1 MRLSST
7 YLLRSHILDQNSI
20 RALARDTRR
29 VPILRHLLRRFIP
42 ALALVAVLLLVP
54 LAGFAQEAVVR
65 EIIPHGNRRIPAET
79 IRSRMFVRPGD
90 VYDPNS
96 LERDFNSLWNTGYFD
111 DLRFEREDT
120 TQGVVIH
127 VYVHEKPTIRE
138 IKYVGL
144 NSASQSDVLDR
155 FKERKVQLTQ
165 ESQYDPTRVKK
176 AEVVLKELL
185 SERGR
190 QFATIRTEI
199 HPIPPAA
206 VNVTFIIKEG
216 PKLKVGKI
224 TFQGNEKLGKRYL
237 RASMKNLKPIG
248 IPKSIFFE
256 NLFARTY
263 NATKLNEDAERVRY
277 AYQQQGYYK
286 ALVGDPKTQI
296 RDTHSTFHVPFI
308 QKGSGKVVDITIPI
322 EEGERYRLRKITFSG
337 NKAVTN
343 TAALRAQ
350 FTMKDGDIFDVEK
363 VRKGLDGLRKIYGE
377 FGYINFT
384 PVPDTQIDDDKKE
397 ITLAIDLDEGKPFF
411 VRRIEF
417 SGNTTTRDKVI
428 RRELAVE
435 EGQLYNSR
443 LWEMSLLRLNQLG
456 YFEQLKPDQDSE
468 VKQNNQEGTVDITLK
483 VKEKGKNSIGL
494 TGGVSGLEGSF
505 IGINYTTNNF
515 LGLGETLRVEADIG
529 SLERNLLFGFT
540 EPYMFDRPLQI
551 GFTVYTRKISFN
563 EAQQNAIITG
573 QNLGNVPQAVLNQ
586 LQNFNQNSTGFT
598 LSASYPLRRSFKR
611 IGLTYSFDNTSIQT
625 FSTASSQL
633 FQALAFRGISGPN
646 ALQGIKTSKI
656 TPNFSW
662 NRIDNPQRPHSGK
675 SLFIGTDFAGIGGNV
690 KEIRP
695 VMEFKHWIPMHYW
708 HPTPKHPNEGRQ
720 SFGYR
725 IQASFLTGYAGQVAP
740 PFDRFFT
747 GGDTDIRGFDIRTLT
762 PYAYITTTTALPLI
776 NPGDPCL
783 QFAVTCAGV
792 PADPNNPRRGVITA
806 NLPIQQLVFTGGD
819 TSLISNVEYR
829 IPIAGPVT
837 LAVFDDF
844 GLNMA
849 LRDSQLKLSDTQVR
863 QLNSSVFGC
872 PSFSQVTFTC
882 VGGFTQPFSGQLT
895 TVPGTNVVPR
905 MSTGLELQ
913 ALMPIINAPVRIYW
927 AYNPLRLDTTSSP
940 SLPITR
946 GMFPPGGAGDLTFQ
960 RALQSFAPSFTLREP
975 RKTFRFT
982 VATTF

>member
-7 YLLRSHILDQNSI
+7 YSLRSHILEQNSI
-20 RALARDTRR
+20 PVATRDATSTRSSGYLQRLVRFGLAT
-29 VPILRHLLRRFIP
+29 
-42 ALALVAVLLLVP
+42 LLL
-54 LAGFAQEAVVR
+54 LITATATFAQQAVIH
-65 EIIPHGNRRIPAET
+65 EIVPHGNRRIPADT
-79 IRSRMFVRPGD
+79 IKSRMFTRAGD
-90 VYDPNS
+90 VYDENA

-111 DLRFEREDT
+111 DIRFEREDT
-120 TQGVVIH
+120 TKGVVIH

-190 QFATIRTEI
+190 QFANIRTEVR
-199 HPIPPAA
+199 PIPPAA
-206 VNVTFIIKEG
+206 VAVTFIIKEG

-224 TFQGNEKLGKRYL
+224 AFEGNKKLGKRYL
-237 RASMKNLKPIG
+237 RAAMKNLKPIG

-277 AYQQQGYYK
+277 AYQQKGYYK

-296 RDTHSTFHVPFI
+296 RDTHHIFHVPLV

-322 EEGERYRLRKITFSG
+322 EEGDRYRLKEITFSG
-337 NKAVTN
+337 NKAISN
-343 TAALRAQ
+343 TKALRAQ
-350 FTMKDGDIFDVEK
+350 FLMKDGDIFDVEK
-363 VRKGLDGLRKIYGE
+363 VRKGLDGLRKVYGE

-384 PVPDTQIDDDKKE
+384 PVPDTRIDDDKKL
-397 ITLAIDLDEGKPFF
+397 ITLAIDLDEGKPFY

-417 SGNTTTRDKVI
+417 TGNTTTRDKVI

-435 EGQLYNSR
+435 EGQVYNSR
-443 LWEMSLLRLNQLG
+443 LWELSLLRLNQLQ
-456 YFEQLKPDQDSE
+456 YFNELKPDQDSE

-494 TGGVSGLEGSF
+494 TGGVSGLAGSF
-505 IGINYTTNNF
+505 IGINYETNNF
-515 LGLGETLRVEADIG
+515 LGLGETLRVEANIG
-529 SLERNLLFGFT
+529 SRERNLLFGFT
-540 EPYMFDRPLQI
+540 EPYMFDRPLQV
-551 GFTVYTRKISFN
+551 GFTIFTRKFNFN
-563 EAQQNAIITG
+563 EAEQNAILTG

-586 LQNFNQNSTGFT
+586 LQNYSQNTTGFT
-598 LSASYPLRRSFKR
+598 LSGSYPIRRSFR
-611 IGLTYSFDNTSIQT
+611 RVGLTYSFDNTSIQT
-625 FSTASSQL
+625 FSTASQQL
-633 FQALAFRGISGPN
+633 FQTLAFRGISGPN
-646 ALQGIKTSKI
+646 ALQGIKTSKL
-656 TPNFSW
+656 TPSFSW
-662 NRIDNPQRPHSGK
+662 NTIDNPQRPHSGK
-675 SLFIGTDFAGIGGNV
+675 SLFLAADFAGVGGNV

-695 VMEFKHWIPMHYW
+695 VMEFKHWIPMHYLK
-708 HPTPKHPNEGRQ
+708 PSKPLDGRQ

-725 IQASFLTGYAGQVAP
+725 IQASFLTGYGGIVAP
-740 PFDRFFT
+740 PFDRFYT
-747 GGDTDIRGFDIRTLT
+747 GGDTDVRGFDIRSIT
-762 PYAYITTTTALPLI
+762 PYAYITNKVDFALI

-783 QFAVTCAGV
+783 QFAVLCAGI
-792 PADPNNPRRGVITA
+792 PKDPNNPLRGVISSS
-806 NLPIQQLVFTGGD
+806 LPIQQLVFTGGD
-819 TSLISNVEYR
+819 TSLITNLEYR
-829 IPIAGPVT
+829 IPIAGPVA
-837 LAVFDDF
+837 LAVFTDF

-849 LRDSQLKLSDTQVR
+849 LRQSQLHLSNVEVSD
-863 QLNSSVFGC
+863 LNGAQFGC
-872 PSFSQVTFTC
+872 PFFNPVTFQC
-882 VGGFTQPFSGQLT
+882 EGSFTQKFSGDLKP
-895 TVPGTNVVPR
+895 VPGTNIVPR
-905 MSTGLELQ
+905 MSSGLEIQ

-927 AYNPLRLDTTSSP
+927 AYNPLRLDTTTSP

-946 GMFPPGGAGDLTFQ
+946 SMFPPGGAGDISFARVQ
-960 RALQSFAPSFTLREP
+960 QQFAPSFTLREP